1 MQKTEEE
8 PTLTAILGGNKPP
21 YAQLQTGKKLS
32 YFTISIRLN
41 LSGTQ
46 RCPHSNRWEYLGWLG
61 ESKVRGFQREIER
74 EREEEEEEER
84 VVVSLFVFFILSW
97 RCRALL
103 SPTSFTAYQHLRS
116 QPSLTSPPSSDH
128 SLWAGPW
135 AQAMPIGLNHG
146 PHDFLIRL

>member
-84 VVVSLFVFFILSW
+84 VVVFLCSFSLFSLGVAEHFSVPHH
-97 RCRALL
+97 LL
-103 SPTSFTAYQHLRS
+103 
-116 QPSLTSPPSSDH
+116 
-128 SLWAGPW
+128 
-135 AQAMPIGLNHG
+135 
-146 PHDFLIRL
+146 LISTCAVSRP